1 MKILL
6 FTLLTSLVFI
16 LGCSEELQELP
27 NNPNNL
33 PIISIEELSNEI
45 NKNYLVAQENY
56 YNKHLIFKGSVTDL
70 GAHIN
75 ETGHFAPKQY
85 TNQNYIRFLNSSPVI
100 NYYCTV
106 KSRNELMTVEVGADI
121 YVEGKIDA
129 ITKRGGTHVY
139 INECKVLQKKID
151 EDVQLNLYNP
161 K

>member
-1 MKILL
+1 MKIFL
-6 FTLLTSLVFI
+6 FTLLTSLVLV

-56 YNKHLIFKGSVTDL
+56 YNKHLIFKGNVTDL
-70 GAHIN
+70 GAHMN
-75 ETGHFAPKQY
+75 TTGGWAPKQY
-85 TNQNYIRFLNSSPVI
+85 TNQNYIRFLNYNPVV

-106 KSRNELMTVEVGADI
+106 KSRNELMTVEVGTDI

-129 ITKRGGTHVY
+129 ITTSIGTQVY
-139 INECKVLQKKID
+139 INECKVVQKKT
-151 EDVQLNLYNP
+151 DVQLNIYNP